1 MQDML
6 AKAETWFEQQRREHL
21 AVEVQY
27 RPTGTLLPRTCR
39 ATLVVGRWE
48 SVDSAGQLVRMESLD
63 FFIHKDELPNDPK
76 KGDRIAVTEQGVEK
90 LYEVAIIGGAS
101 HPWSWADR
109 SQKIRRIRTMA
120 VAGTTATPNE
130 TLLVRAVG
138 ASSVA
143 EITDA
148 QIKTAL
154 SLDMAQSR
162 TISKTVA
169 ASSAYLYV
177 VLPVSFGEPV
187 LRVNGFVTTAWGVTL
202 RNIAFDGQASRPY
215 RIYRSTYPITGT
227 AVVEVS

>member
-6 AKAETWFEQQRREHL
+6 AKAESWFEQQRREHL

-27 RPTGTLLPRTCR
+27 RPTGSLLPRTCR

-48 SVDSAGQLVRMESLD
+48 AVDSSGQLVRMEALD
-63 FFIHKDELPNDPK
+63 FFIHRDELPGDPK
-76 KGDRIAVTEQGVEK
+76 KGDRIAVNEQGVEQ
-90 LYEVAIIGGAS
+90 LYEVAILGGAS

-120 VAGTTATPNE
+120 VAGTSAIPNE

-138 ASSVA
+138 SSTA
-143 EITDA
+143 AAITDA
-148 QIKTAL
+148 QIKSAL
-154 SLDMAQSR
+154 ALDMAQSR
-162 TISKTVA
+162 AIEKTVA
-169 ASSAYLYV
+169 ATSAYLYV

-187 LRVNGFVTTAWGVTL
+187 LKVNGFLTTAWELTL
-202 RNIAFDGQASRPY
+202 RNIAFDGQASRAY

>member
-6 AKAETWFEQQRREHL
+6 AKAESWFEQQRREHL

-27 RPTGTLLPRTCR
+27 RPAGTLLPRTCR

-63 FFIHKDELPNDPK
+63 FFIHKDELPADPK

-101 HPWSWADR
+101 YPWSWADR

-120 VAGTTATPNE
+120 VAGTTAIPNE

-138 ASSVA
+138 SSTAA

-148 QIKTAL
+148 QIKTSL

-162 TISKTVA
+162 AIEKTVV

-187 LRVNGFVTTAWGVTL
+187 LRVNGFLTTAWGLTL

-227 AVVEVS
+227 AVVEIS

>member
-6 AKAETWFEQQRREHL
+6 AKAENWFEQQRREHL

-27 RPTGTLLPRTCR
+27 RPTGSLLPRTCR

-48 SVDSAGQLVRMESLD
+48 AVDSSGQLVRMEALD
-63 FFIHKDELPNDPK
+63 FFIHRDELPGDPK
-76 KGDRIAVTEQGVEK
+76 KGDRIAVNEQGVEQ
-90 LYEVAIIGGAS
+90 LYEVAILGGAS

-120 VAGTTATPNE
+120 VAGTSAVPNE

-138 ASSVA
+138 SSTA
-143 EITDA
+143 AAITDA
-148 QIKTAL
+148 QIKSAL

-162 TISKTVA
+162 AIEKTVA
-169 ASSAYLYV
+169 ATSAYLYV

-187 LRVNGFVTTAWGVTL
+187 LKVNGFLTTAWELTL